1 MWDMKRYIC
10 VKDPVSV
17 IETCFSLWTGL
28 SPRPRL
34 SLGYGSNM
42 RRGPGRRAAVP
53 SMWSAVVCLL
63 CHFTQLSWKAAGQ
76 KREPLLLFQ
85 TPTVSS
91 TEAFKP
97 SPPTPSHPQLIY
109 IYFLF
114 SYFNIFLYY
123 EYILLS
129 RFVANI
135 HEELFFF
142 SLKIVGFVKR
152 LFFMCR

>member
-1 MWDMKRYIC
+1 M
-10 VKDPVSV
+10 KDPVSV

-34 SLGYGSNM
+34 SLGFGSNM
-42 RRGPGRRAAVP
+42 RRGPCRRAAVP

-97 SPPTPSHPQLIY
+97 PPQHTHHPAHIY

-142 SLKIVGFVKR
+142 PLKIVRFVKR

>member
-1 MWDMKRYIC
+1 MWVHMKRYTC

-34 SLGYGSNM
+34 SLGFGSNM

-85 TPTVSS
+85 TPTVSP

-97 SPPTPSHPQLIY
+97 PQRPPTPGSYIY
-109 IYFLF
+109 IFSFFLF
-114 SYFNIFLYY
+114 Q
-123 EYILLS
+123 YISLLWVHFTESICGEHS
-129 RFVANI
+129 RGTG
-135 HEELFFF
+135 FFF
-142 SLKIVGFVKR
+142 PQDCWF
-152 LFFMCR
+152 C